1 MELIQRQK
9 NMLESASS
17 LSKDVTSFW
26 SKRLY
31 EKWLTAN
38 VNPTSYYTHILKV
51 ATNYEQWAEAAAI
64 LDEYEGLDEWKKDP
78 ISTEYDWELVQNR
91 LNQLRVVRDQDN
103 PSAMIFQLRTSLARN
118 LGDMDK
124 SQLYAH
130 SRVGTKVLI
139 SSYIEEVTKQLNW
152 ICDETSELDYQAK
165 HDFFMNIRQSFGRT
179 ALLLSGGGTLGLYH
193 LGVLKCLANA
203 RLLPRIISGAS
214 SGSIMAALV
223 CTKTVDEI
231 PDMFDPSLVK
241 LDVFERDGSPDTP
254 FMRLKR
260 LLSDGQLYDVD
271 ILTEAMKANVGDL
284 TFQEAFNR
292 TRWILNIT
300 VSSSTVYDMP
310 RLLNYLTSPD
320 VLIWSAVAASCS
332 VPIFYGSSPLYAKD
346 KNGNI
351 VLWNPSDQLYID
363 GSVENDLPMN
373 RLSELFNVNHFIVC
387 QVNPHVIPFLQKSN
401 STSSI
406 RQAASFCMHLANTE
420 IQHRCSQLT
429 ELGILPSIFSKM
441 KAVMSQKYSGD
452 ITIVPQVDY
461 TDFVKV
467 LSNPSPEF
475 VAHAIIQGE
484 RATWSK
490 MSIIKNHLQIELTI
504 DNILYRLRLRHIS
517 EMKSSPS
524 PPRPHLET
532 RSTSLLT
539 LPTRNASTT
548 TTTNSHDDDRED
560 DMDDESTKIT
570 THTTNDIPLFEQQR
584 QSSKMK
590 GNSKMSDKAL
600 RTAKRGLWMTSNNS
614 KS

>member
-1 MELIQRQK
+1 M
-9 NMLESASS
+9 A
-17 LSKDVTSFW
+17 
-26 SKRLY
+26 
-31 EKWLTAN
+31 
-38 VNPTSYYTHILKV
+38 
-51 ATNYEQWAEAAAI
+51 
-64 LDEYEGLDEWKKDP
+64 GLDEWKKDP
-78 ISTEYDWELVQNR
+78 KSDEYDWELVQNR
-91 LNQLRVVRDQDN
+91 LNQLRIVRDQAN
-103 PSAMIFQLRTSLARN
+103 PSTMIFQLRTSLARN

-130 SRVGTKVLI
+130 SRVGTKALI

-214 SGSIMAALV
+214 SGSIMASLI

-231 PDMFDPSLVK
+231 PQMFDPSSVK

-254 FMRLKR
+254 FMRIKR
-260 LLSDGQLYDVD
+260 LLTDGQLYDVE
-271 ILTEAMKANVGDL
+271 ILTEAMRANLGDI

-346 KNGNI
+346 KNGNV
-351 VLWNPSDQLYID
+351 VLWNPS
-363 GSVENDLPMN
+363 GRSAKVKT
-373 RLSELFNVNHFIVC
+373 RLGTLLSMKTNSAIPFLST
-387 QVNPHVIPFLQKSN
+387 VNPHVIPFLQKSN
-401 STSSI
+401 SASSLK
-406 RQAASFCMHLANTE
+406 QAASFCMHLANTE
-420 IQHRCSQLT
+420 IQHRCNQLT

-441 KAVMSQKYSGD
+441 KAIMSQKYSGD

-467 LSNPSPEF
+467 LSNPSQEF
-475 VAHAIIQGE
+475 VAHAIVQGE

-517 EMKSSPS
+517 QMISSPP

-539 LPTRNASTT
+539 LPTRTTKLSEETVEEEEISNNMSTARKVT
-548 TTTNSHDDDRED
+548 SRTNGDQTHKGQEED
-560 DMDDESTKIT
+560 ITK
-570 THTTNDIPLFEQQR
+570 
-584 QSSKMK
+584 
-590 GNSKMSDKAL
+590 GKMSDKIL
-600 RTAKRGLWMTSNNS
+600 RSTKRGLWMTSNA
-614 KS
+614 K